1 MKHLIISLIV
11 LIAIIYPQKN
21 IEFENQLF
29 NNTNDEIVETGYS
42 YRSSYSRDNRSVD
55 DTLYYDLPWGAYFY
69 MEPGD
74 VMVTA
79 FQVSAD
85 ATLKGVSVP
94 VSTGVYFS
102 VLTAGQQVRM
112 RKMLLVK

>member
-1 MKHLIISLIV
+1 
-11 LIAIIYPQKN
+11 
-21 IEFENQLF
+21 LF
-29 NNTNDEIVETGYS
+29 DDEIVETGYS
-42 YRSSYSRDNRSVD
+42 YRNSYSRDNRSVD